1 MDALECLLGRDSA
14 LKLTAPG
21 PTRQDLDTMLQAAV
35 RAPDHGRLRP
45 WRFVIIEEGQRA
57 RFGEVMADS
66 LRRREPDAPP
76 EALQR
81 ERDKAL
87 RAPLILVVAAHVQPA
102 HKIPVVEQL
111 AATAAATQS
120 IMLAAHAQGYGAVW
134 KTGAPAYD
142 PQVRKALGLDAT
154 DDIVGFLYLGTRV
167 GGGSPLARPLASAFT
182 SVWAGGADG

>member
-21 PTRQDLDTMLQAAV
+21 PTRRDLDTMLQAAV

-45 WRFVIIEEGQRA
+45 WRFVIIEAAQRG
-57 RFGEVMADS
+57 RFGEVMAES

-81 ERDKAL
+81 ERDKAM
-87 RAPLILVVAAHVQPA
+87 RAPVIVVVAAHVQPSP
-102 HKIPVVEQL
+102 KIPAVEQL
-111 AATAAATQS
+111 AATAAAAQN

-142 PQVRKALGLDAT
+142 PDVRKALGLDAA

-167 GGGSPLARPLASAFT
+167 GGSSPLARPPATEFT
-182 SVWAGGADG
+182 SVWTG